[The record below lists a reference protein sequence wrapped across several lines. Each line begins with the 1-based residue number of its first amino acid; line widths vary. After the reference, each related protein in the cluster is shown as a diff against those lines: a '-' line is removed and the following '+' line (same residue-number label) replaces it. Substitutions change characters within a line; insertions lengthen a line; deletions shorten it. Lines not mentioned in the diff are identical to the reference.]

1 MCVYVCPTVSI
12 CGLKCVHLCST
23 VCNFGSAIMWG
34 RIDFGHFPNSRSR
47 HSVNR
52 HRNPALCQIQLKFT
66 FPGRVQE
73 IQIQIQ
79 LKTHNS
85 LFTSQAILSYP
96 IGSFE
101 SHPSYD
107 ILWKWITNWI
117 ACAPKSKKYQH
128 GYLMDFSKLFTELLF
143 KFSVSFPKCPHQSHP
158 VPNSTLVTM
167 SEFFFQKN

>member
-1 MCVYVCPTVSI
+1 MSICGLKCVHLCSTVCKLCVSVFNCVFFVCICVQLCVMCVYVCPTVSI

-34 RIDFGHFPNSRSR
+34 RIDFGHFPNSRSS

-52 HRNPALCQIQLKFT
+52 HRNTALCQIQLKFT

-85 LFTSQAILSYP
+85 FFTSQAILSYP

-107 ILWKWITNWI
+107 IL
-117 ACAPKSKKYQH
+117 
-128 GYLMDFSKLFTELLF
+128 
-143 KFSVSFPKCPHQSHP
+143 
-158 VPNSTLVTM
+158 
-167 SEFFFQKN
+167 